1 MCRYLHIG
9 SAGSN
14 NFGWVRRSFPMR
26 CSLESILDDYFSRY
40 NFVNATPLNSR
51 ARLCLVPTDDVK
63 RRIVNWYQVWLQQT
77 GSSMKHLAGS
87 WRQNTRTEEYTWGQC
102 SEWQETGNT
111 WSASS
116 QPWSGILG
124 IRNIFTDW
132 QLMCWLDRAS
142 RPLQAGRG
150 KKLRMSNKWWH
161 DPNICHSHAT
171 ITQKMKWPMNMKSL
185 TETSQS
191 CITTSRASHDTHIN
205 NSLYSRRHSY

>member
-1 MCRYLHIG
+1 MQHH
-9 SAGSN
+9 
-14 NFGWVRRSFPMR
+14 
-26 CSLESILDDYFSRY
+26 SIAEQGFAW
-40 NFVNATPLNSR
+40 F
-51 ARLCLVPTDDVK
+51 RLMNVK
-63 RRIVNWYQVWLQQT
+63 RRIVINWYQVWLQQT

-171 ITQKMKWPMNMKSL
+171 ITQKMKWPMNMNPV
-185 TETSQS
+185 QQRHI
-191 CITTSRASHDTHIN
+191 CRITARYSHDVYIN
-205 NSLYSRRHSY
+205 NSLRISWHRLWGTHTVWLQVNNKLSDL